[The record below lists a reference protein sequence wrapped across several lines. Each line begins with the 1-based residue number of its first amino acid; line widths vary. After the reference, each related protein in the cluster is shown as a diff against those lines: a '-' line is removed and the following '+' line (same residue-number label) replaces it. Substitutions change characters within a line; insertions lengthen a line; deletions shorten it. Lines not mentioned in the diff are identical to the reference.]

1 MRAHE
6 ATLHT
11 FFDAQGPVRCKLQQL
26 VSADAASYIA
36 NVVKERCPN
45 AVLCLDPFHIVKWAT
60 EARDEVR
67 GEVWNQLRR
76 DCNKEQAQY
85 PSWVDVRPEVG
96 GVPAA
101 DTIARVCKRA
111 QITRQVY
118 TWSNPK

>member
-11 FFDAQGPVRCKLQQL
+11 FFDAQGPVRCKLLQL
-26 VSADAASYIA
+26 VSADAASDMA

-76 DCNKEQAQY
+76 DGNKEQAQY

-96 GVPAA
+96 NVPAA
-101 DTIARVCKRA
+101 DKIARVCKRA

-118 TWSNPK
+118 TWSIPK